1 MEKSSR
7 EIARGVRAASLKLR
21 VLPTAKRT
29 ELLERLADLVEQ
41 RLKEILEANAIDVQ
55 NAQGVVCTKCNVHL
69 CVILCR
75 KHW

>member
-55 NAQGVVCTKCNVHL
+55 NAQLGFGNHISYKN
-69 CVILCR
+69 ISPF
-75 KHW
+75 